1 MKIKNDELLILDEL
15 AYYMELISNI
25 DSKKWLET
33 MKSKMDSMHT
43 NQVWTLV
50 DPLEWTKL
58 IGC

>member
-1 MKIKNDELLILDEL
+1 MKIKNNELLILDEL
-15 AYYMELISNI
+15 TYYMEPISNI
-25 DSKKWLET
+25 NSKKWLET
-33 MKSKMDSMHT
+33 MKSKMDFMHT